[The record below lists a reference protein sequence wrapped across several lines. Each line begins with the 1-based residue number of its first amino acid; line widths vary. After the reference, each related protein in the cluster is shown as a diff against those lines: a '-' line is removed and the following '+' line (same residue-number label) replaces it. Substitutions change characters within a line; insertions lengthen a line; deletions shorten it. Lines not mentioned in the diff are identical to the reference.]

1 MKMLARM
8 CVYNNGCYR
17 SSLEIAMMHVCRA
30 AWFAY
35 GAWRERGARACEREA
50 VVSAQHAVRNMVLAR
65 PPRASGPNA
74 GDRILIYK
82 PQWLELVLSG
92 QKTLEVRGAAY
103 KSGTYY
109 LGTGGDFF

>member
-1 MKMLARM
+1 MLSIAVGNSNVCTR
-8 CVYNNGCYR
+8 VPRGLVR
-17 SSLEIAMMHVCRA
+17 VWGVEI
-30 AWFAY
+30 
-35 GAWRERGARACEREA
+35 ERCESVSEREA